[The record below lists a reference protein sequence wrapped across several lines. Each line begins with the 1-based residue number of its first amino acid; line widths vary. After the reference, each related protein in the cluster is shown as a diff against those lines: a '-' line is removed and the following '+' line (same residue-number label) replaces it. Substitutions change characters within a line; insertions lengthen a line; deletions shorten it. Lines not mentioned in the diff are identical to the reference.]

1 MVAAAAVVCFGHG
14 PSDASGIVNVMEHP
28 KDVGDRSTLAI
39 ILGLRTCAYGIYV
52 PLGENTRVDLI
63 IESGSGIRR
72 VQCKTGRYRNGV
84 VRFKTCSSYAHH
96 PNPKVKTRNY
106 LGQVDD
112 FAVFCPELGTVYLI
126 PIEDLPYRSSASLRI
141 DAARNNQRN
150 GVRFA
155 QVYEV
160 AKIDVY

>member
-1 MVAAAAVVCFGHG
+1 
-14 PSDASGIVNVMEHP
+14 
-28 KDVGDRSTLAI
+28 
-39 ILGLRTCAYGIYV
+39 
-52 PLGENTRVDLI
+52 
-63 IESGSGIRR
+63 
-72 VQCKTGRYRNGV
+72 V